1 MTVRKTHGNGSNTTK
16 IIYLPMA
23 LESAQLTWLES
34 LKLDSIDSR
43 EDLKNVFIDNFQ
55 GSMLWVGT
63 RHDLS

>member
-1 MTVRKTHGNGSNTTK
+1 
-16 IIYLPMA
+16 MA